1 MEQAWVTAIKKLADE
16 FPEMRQVLDESERL
30 SQSVSELVR
39 RASLARSID
48 RGLYESV
55 LSQGLHPP
63 PPAFDRLGEL
73 PEIEAVPYEADTY
86 WVKDSARS
94 QAQVEWQAR
103 GNESYDWSRRIAEY
117 YGSDATPRPLARLE
131 ALIRSKDASSAVV
144 FEQLFRAADR
154 RFDLATMRSLL
165 DVVEANLDFAASDL
179 YQAWLSSSRLY
190 GARALFRQEF
200 HQAVSYF
207 QRPRLQRQF
216 RRFLRSKTRWI
227 FHVHGPGGLGKT
239 MMLRWLI
246 SHRLI
251 LRRMCT
257 CCVKL
262 DFDDYSLSAIVQYP
276 WILALPIAEQ
286 LDPQVGFTEF
296 RSLAG
301 SLSTYSALLRGTPGE
316 EAYAPNEQAEFST
329 NLAGSAAAGPDYWP
343 QLERAFSSIPQ
354 NTRIILFLDTLEQA
368 SQFYPSVL
376 LDVLSRLQRLRD
388 LAPGLRVVLTGRY
401 ALGLEQVP
409 DFRKLYGK
417 MTLYWRLRRFTI
429 ADSLRF
435 IKFQA
440 PQLDAA
446 RSSAI
451 ADRSEGS
458 PFKLRMMTDLIAGD
472 DDITEAEI
480 RGPKFDEIDLAYLID
495 RVVKRIPEKQ
505 QLPVRWVVRYGAIP
519 RRLTLEFM
527 ERVLLQPVERA
538 LAGEVTAVGDDLVD
552 EAITKGLWKPN
563 PLFSLAA
570 GEVWRQLSQ
579 YSSKN
584 SWIFVDA
591 RDAGRASLHP
601 DVVRPARKL
610 LSKQRIFAQLQA
622 AAVKFF
628 EEKQAPIDVLFH
640 KLQAG
645 STTVLADWENLLLS
659 PDLRRDAR
667 KWRLFSEEL
676 LERDFDDA
684 PPAAKVLAHWQA
696 AEAIAAQTN
705 WCYLLAPLE
714 QKLTLSHLAEAR
726 SLELAHG
733 LSLIPP
739 SVVFIAEAVNE
750 FQQGG
755 RAAQLAYS
763 RLQSWRPQIN
773 QGLARILQHQ
783 AEMQVRLN
791 IEGSEAVFEQ
801 ALQAATLQTIP
812 DVPLRILHERLG
824 YRYARRGIWTRSLE
838 HYEKAYSL
846 TTTEGVEDRL
856 PPIQR
861 ALVELDL
868 STSRYTAARALLD
881 ESKAQLAGERNF
893 DLRARLELAVLRPQK
908 ALDVLSRWTVVMGRA
923 AGQRLLLVGEAFGQQ
938 YQLSEA
944 VNALQLAGQEFD
956 KVGEVSGVDRAT
968 VTELM
973 LYVYTARSI
982 DSTSALLEKPLQTS
996 SQNPTLASQWLLA
1009 RAWVAFRNG
1018 RSDDLNRSL
1027 ADFPND
1033 SPQSQA
1039 YRLLIGLSFGAYTA
1053 SAVDELQSVVEE
1065 IEPVTA
1071 RLTLLEPLVLG
1082 QRWPIL
1088 SQEQAGK
1095 IVQAFE
1101 CQAEGDEEGAVFA
1114 LRLAELERVIGMG
1127 TASLRRLQEGVP
1139 KPGAADPDAA
1149 LQYLARLDLEARIR
1163 HEGHF
1168 VAGDVD
1174 QQSLF
1179 ESLASLPAAAAA
1191 ARILVAHAARASG
1204 NEAAAEALS
1213 REATQLMG
1221 REPLQMDRQ
1230 AQTLRIRLTSYEYS
1244 TTYAESDQPELVE
1257 TSPNPDQ
1264 DLDVSGEDLQAIE
1277 AKLTL
1282 RSIALS
1288 DGALMLFDPK
1298 LRFKVRTPSTPFL
1311 SLVARSHEDSMG
1323 EDLAK
1328 YIAEDWHRV
1337 AAEMEMALELK
1348 PSHSEEPKRLLLDTS
1363 PNLARL
1369 PWEFINA
1376 LSSER
1381 PAPVRYQALG
1391 GQRSDGPLQTIKR
1404 LGKVLT
1410 YFAQEAKAEKMRPE
1424 TNVPR
1429 ASLRD
1434 NSLQMLIVYPP
1445 AELVRGGSGFAYSK
1459 LRDIYARLRV
1469 TVVTDPKQFESSVAS
1484 TRFDLVLI
1492 PSRLTFLGHTT
1503 EPALQ
1508 SLGYRARGLA
1518 SLLKGNPTIIL
1529 DTPLP
1534 VNPEEAILQ
1543 LFARNDFAFELL
1555 RSGEVRGVVATGLG
1569 ELEDTRRIHELL
1581 QESVMNSG
1589 TLVEIIDHIRQG
1601 GPADKTLA
1609 RALAYLG
1616 TALFTKQPFFA
1627 PGVGDRKSA

>member
-1 MEQAWVTAIKKLADE
+1 MEQAWVNAIKKLADE

-39 RASLARSID
+39 RASLARAID
-48 RGLYESV
+48 RGLYDSV
-55 LSQGLHPP
+55 LSQGLSPP

-73 PEIEAVPYEADTY
+73 PEIEAVPYQADTY
-86 WVKDSARS
+86 WVKESARS
-94 QAQVEWQAR
+94 QAQVEWRAR
-103 GNESYDWSRRIAEY
+103 EDESYDWSRRIAEY
-117 YGSDATPRPLARLE
+117 YGSDATPRPLAHLE
-131 ALIRSKDASSAVV
+131 ALIRSKDATSAVV

-154 RFDLATMRSLL
+154 RFDLATMKSLL
-165 DVVEANLDFAASDL
+165 DVVEANLGFAASDL
-179 YQAWLSSSRLY
+179 YEAWLGSSRLY

-207 QRPRLQRQF
+207 QRPGLQRQF

-239 MMLRWLI
+239 MMVRWLI

-262 DFDDYSLSAIVQYP
+262 DFDDYSLAAIAQDP
-276 WILALPIAEQ
+276 WLLALPIAEQ

-301 SLSTYSALLRGTPGE
+301 SLSTYSALLRGTLGE

-329 NLAGSAAAGPDYWP
+329 SLAGSAAAGPDYWP
-343 QLERAFSSIPQ
+343 QLERAFSSIPG

-376 LDVLSRLQRLRD
+376 LDILSRLQRLRD

-417 MTLYWRLRRFTI
+417 VTLYSRLRRFTI

-435 IKFQA
+435 IAFQA

-451 ADRSEGS
+451 ADRSEGN
-458 PFKLRMMTDLIAGD
+458 PFKLRMMTDLVAGD

-480 RGPKFDEIDLAYLID
+480 RGPKFDQIDLVYLID

-519 RRLTLEFM
+519 RRLTREFM
-527 ERVLLQPVERA
+527 EKVLLQPLERA
-538 LAGEVTAVGDDLVD
+538 LAGEVVEVGDDLVD
-552 EAITKGLWKPN
+552 EAITQGLWKAN
-563 PLFSLAA
+563 PLLNLDA

-579 YSSKN
+579 YSGKN
-584 SWIFVDA
+584 NWIFVDA

-645 STTVLADWENLLLS
+645 STTVLADWESLLLS

-667 KWRLFSEEL
+667 KWRRFAEEL
-676 LERDFDDA
+676 LDRDFDDA

-696 AEAIAAQTN
+696 AEAIAAQSN
-705 WCYLLAPLE
+705 WCYLQAPLE
-714 QKLTLSHLAEAR
+714 QKLTLSHLAQAR

-739 SVVFIAEAVNE
+739 SVVFIAEAVDE

-755 RAAQLAYS
+755 KAAQLAYS
-763 RLQSWRPQIN
+763 RLQSWRPDLN

-791 IEGSEAVFEQ
+791 IEGSEAIFEQ
-801 ALQAATLQTIP
+801 ALEAATLQTIP
-812 DVPLRILHERLG
+812 DVPPRILHERLG

-868 STSRYTAARALLD
+868 STSRYKAARALLE
-881 ESKAQLAGERNF
+881 ESKPQLAGERTF

-908 ALDVLSRWTVVMGRA
+908 ALDVLSRWTAGTGRA
-923 AGQRLLLVGEAFGQQ
+923 AGQRLLLVGEALGQQ

-944 VNALQLAGQEFD
+944 VSALQLAGQEFD
-956 KVGEVSGVDRAT
+956 KVGDVSGVDRAT

-973 LYVYTARSI
+973 LYLYTARSV

-996 SQNPTLASQWLLA
+996 SQNETFAAQWLLA
-1009 RAWVAFRNG
+1009 RAWVAFRNR

-1027 ADFPND
+1027 ADFPKD
-1033 SPQSQA
+1033 SPQSRA

-1053 SAVDELQSVVEE
+1053 SAVDELQSVIEE

-1071 RLTLLEPLVLG
+1071 RLTLLEPLVLA
-1082 QRWPIL
+1082 QRWPVL
-1088 SQEQAGK
+1088 SQAQAGK

-1101 CQAEGDEEGAVFA
+1101 CQAEGEEEGALFA
-1114 LRLAELERVIGMG
+1114 LRLAELERAIGMSS
-1127 TASLRRLQEGVP
+1127 AAVRRLQEGVP
-1139 KPGAADPDAA
+1139 KPAPADSDAA
-1149 LQYLARLDLEARIR
+1149 LQYLARLDLETRIR
-1163 HEGHF
+1163 HEGHL

-1179 ESLASLPAAAAA
+1179 EALASLPAAAAA
-1191 ARILVAHAARASG
+1191 ARLLVADAARAGG
-1204 NEAAAEALS
+1204 NEDAAEALS
-1213 REATQLMG
+1213 QEATQLMG
-1221 REPLQMDRQ
+1221 QEPLQ
-1230 AQTLRIRLTSYEYS
+1230 TLQRIRLTSYEYS
-1244 TTYAESDQPELVE
+1244 ATYAGSDQSEPGE
-1257 TSPNPDQ
+1257 TSTNAGQ
-1264 DLDVSGEDLQAIE
+1264 ELDVSGEDLQAIE

-1311 SLVARSHEDSMG
+1311 SLVARSHEKESMG

-1328 YIAEDWHRV
+1328 YIAEDWRRV

-1348 PSHSEEPKRLLLDTS
+1348 PSHSDEPKRLLLDTS

-1376 LSSER
+1376 LRSER
-1381 PAPVRYQALG
+1381 PAPVRYAALG
-1391 GQRSDGPLQTIKR
+1391 GQRSDGPLQSIRR
-1404 LGKVLT
+1404 LGQVLT
-1410 YFAQEAKAEKMRPE
+1410 YFAQESKAEKMRPE
-1424 TNVPR
+1424 TNAPR
-1429 ASLRD
+1429 ASLGD
-1434 NSLQMLIVYPP
+1434 NSLQMLVVYPP
-1445 AELVRGGSGFAYSK
+1445 AELVRGGSGFAYTK
-1459 LRDIYARLRV
+1459 LGAIYHRLRV
-1469 TVVTDPKQFESSVAS
+1469 TVVTDPKQFEYTVAS

-1492 PSRLTFLGHTT
+1492 PSRFTFLGHTT

-1518 SLLKGNPTIIL
+1518 SVLKGNPTIIL

-1555 RSGEVRGVVATGLG
+1555 RYGEVRGVIATGLG
-1569 ELEDTRRIHELL
+1569 YAEDIGRIHERL

-1601 GPADKTLA
+1601 GPSDETLA
-1609 RALAYLG
+1609 KALAYLG

-1627 PGVGDRKSA
+1627 PGVGDRTSA